1 MSNQLA
7 LRLNI
12 EPLRSVSAATL
23 APGGVS
29 AGYIGIG
36 IALTN
41 PSRKLLIQNYTDVL
55 ITFSDNGVT
64 DKFVLNPGTQFI
76 LDEALNH
83 QGDYTASGTRFY
95 AKGTPSTGNVYLST
109 WFGAS

>member
-1 MSNQLA
+1 MSQLA
-7 LRLNI
+7 LRLAI
-12 EPLRSVSAATL
+12 EPLRTL
-23 APGGVS
+23 AFGGIS
-29 AGYIGIG
+29 GAYAGIG
-36 IALTN
+36 TAITN

-95 AKGTPSTGNVYLST
+95 AKGAPSLGAVYLST
-109 WFGAS
+109 WYGAS